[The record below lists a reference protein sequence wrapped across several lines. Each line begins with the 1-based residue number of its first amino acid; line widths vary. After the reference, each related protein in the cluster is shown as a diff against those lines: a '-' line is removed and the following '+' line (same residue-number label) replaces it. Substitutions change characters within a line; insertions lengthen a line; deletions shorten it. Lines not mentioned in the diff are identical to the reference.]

1 MKKNI
6 VIYGAS
12 GHGKVISDIII
23 ENKEFNLLGFCDDNK
38 NLIGTEINNILVQS
52 PHHIEISTEIIIGI
66 GDNQIRKGIFTNLTK
81 KDFTFA
87 SAIHSSCIKS
97 QSIKIGSGTVVM
109 AGSVINSSCKIGNN
123 CIVNSSASIDHDCI
137 IKDHSHIAP
146 NATLCGGCLIGEGT
160 FIGASSTIIQGIEI
174 GNNVIVGAG
183 AVVTKN
189 IPDNTTV
196 VGIPAKK
203 IN

>member
-12 GHGKVISDIII
+12 GHGKVIADIII

-38 NLIGTEINNILVQS
+38 NLIGKKINNILVQS
-52 PHHIEISTEIIIGI
+52 LDHIELSTDIIIGI
-66 GDNQIRKGIFTNLTK
+66 GDNQIRKKLFTNLTK
-81 KDFTFA
+81 KDFSFA
-87 SAIHSSCIKS
+87 STIHSSCIKS
-97 QSIKIGSGTVVM
+97 QSVQIGYGTVVM
-109 AGSVINSSCKIGNN
+109 AGTIINSSCKIGNN

-137 IKDHSHIAP
+137 IKNHSHIAP

-160 FIGASSTIIQGIEI
+160 LVGASATIIPGIKV

-183 AVVTKN
+183 AVVTKD

-196 VGIPAKK
+196 VGIPVRK